1 MKIFSEWQQ
10 GEAAAFDINQERM
23 HCELLGEKDLTCRRF
38 LG

>member
-1 MKIFSEWQQ
+1 MNFFSEWQQ

-23 HCELLGEKDLTCRRF
+23 HCELLGEGDLTCRRV